1 LHKGEKNN
9 RSSSTRRTKLHIL
22 TAGVLLYSSIRQT
35 TANSVFICLLERILD
50 FFLTATKS
58 RKLQN
63 EEYKF
68 FLDNVIKAICEE
80 GKFLQILDSQG
91 GHTNNLALYEKFLD
105 QTMNHQVTENNTAEM
120 YTTMSAHLS

>member
-1 LHKGEKNN
+1 
-9 RSSSTRRTKLHIL
+9 
-22 TAGVLLYSSIRQT
+22 
-35 TANSVFICLLERILD
+35 LD

-91 GHTNNLALYEKFLD
+91 GHTNNLKLYEKFLD
-105 QTMNHQVTENNTAEM
+105 QMMNHQVTENNTAEM
-120 YTTMSAHLS
+120 YTTMSAQLS